1 MDWELFVEFL
11 FATAKSV
18 MWTYTDVFSAGDL
31 YQQEYVPVIEE
42 LMSDDSAK
50 VREALVTNIKPVV
63 ALIGQQMFVST
74 FQVSSLNSQIFLQK
88 NHSLDPLLHSH

>member
-1 MDWELFVEFL
+1 MGENHRNFL
-11 FATAKSV
+11 P
-18 MWTYTDVFSAGDL
+18 AGEL

-74 FQVSSLNSQIFLQK
+74 FQVGRFIFAPIITRTMCYREMCAVVLFIDTI
-88 NHSLDPLLHSH
+88 LWR